1 MRVATKIDIFN
12 LALYKLA
19 QSIGIPAVND
29 ESKAAD
35 VMNRLW
41 EPMRDLVLTERVW
54 PWAIRSRAL
63 ALDVEAAQPGW
74 LYRYA
79 YPNDCLTAYAV
90 TDSSGIA
97 AAGKLSRFANGD
109 YISSVWGSGAFDW
122 DTSYG
127 EQATTINTNVPSAYL
142 VYACRVED
150 TGRYPPQFVNALACR
165 IAAEAAPPLIGEV
178 GLNNKTQ
185 LLQEYT
191 LALTNAGAH
200 AMNESRT
207 DGDYVT
213 PALAARDS
221 NVWPGRGPY

>member
-1 MRVATKIDIFN
+1 MNVATQTDIFN

-19 QSIGIPAVND
+19 QSIGIPSVTD

-54 PWAIRSRAL
+54 PWAIRSVAL
-63 ALDVEAAQPGW
+63 AVDGEEPQPGW
-74 LYRYA
+74 AYRYA
-79 YPNDCLTAYAV
+79 YPNDCLTAFAV
-90 TDSSGIA
+90 TNANGVAS
-97 AAGKLSRFANGD
+97 AGKLSRFANGD

-127 EQATTINTNVPSAYL
+127 EQATTINTNVRNALL
-142 VYACRVED
+142 VYACRVKD
-150 TGRYPPQFVNALACR
+150 AGRYPPQFVNALACR

-185 LLQEYT
+185 LLQEYA
-191 LALTNAGAH
+191 LALTTAGAH

-213 PALAARDS
+213 PMLAARDS
-221 NVWPGRGPY
+221 NVWPGRGAY